1 VTDYKYT
8 DSFSPDSTLISV
20 AYYHRGEQN
29 LFVKFGGNG
38 IYGYAKVPSWVWD
51 AFAKASSAG
60 NYYNTNIKAKFTT
73 FNDVT
78 ALTFIGGGKAASE
91 SNTHKFV
98 LVGHSPVEYTFE
110 GTSLEDAKADFARL
124 FPQGVLKE
132 VRVHFE

>member
-8 DSFSPDSTLISV
+8 DSFSPDSTLVSV

-29 LFVKFGGNG
+29 LFVKFSGNG
-38 IYGYAKVPSWVWD
+38 LYGYSKVPSWTWD
-51 AFAKASSAG
+51 AFIKAGSAG
-60 NYYNTNIKAKFTT
+60 NYYNTNIKGKFNT
-73 FNDVT
+73 FMNVSS
-78 ALTFIGGGKAASE
+78 LTFIGAGKAAE

-110 GTSLEDAKADFARL
+110 GTSLEDAKADFERL
-124 FPQGVLKE
+124 FPNGVLKE